1 MGLNFSAKAHW
12 CSQNRTEYLLI
23 LRSYLL
29 LMSCGKIR
37 LLNKPFG
44 ELPMALVLCLFADV
58 SGFTTDLV
66 FSRDVLPILS
76 DKCFHCH
83 GPDSKKARKGNLRL
97 DDEGDAKRDRDGY
110 RVLDSVNPAK
120 SELLARITTGDVD
133 DLMPPPEVGRP
144 LSAEQIETLKKW
156 INQGSKWGRHWAFE
170 RVVRPVHS
178 KSGMHP
184 VDEQVN
190 RKLKAKSV
198 TANPRA
204 DRRTLIRRLK
214 LDLTGLPPTLEQ
226 VERFLADNRPGAW
239 ERLVARTLASPSYGE
254 RMAWDWLEAARYA
267 DSNGY
272 QGDNERSM
280 WPWRDWVVRAFNNN
294 LPFDDFTIQQL
305 AGDLLPDAT
314 QDQILATGFNRNHMI
329 NGEGGRIAEENRVDY
344 VFDMTETMGTVWL
357 GLTLN
362 CSRCHDHK
370 FDPLTQREYYE
381 FTAFFNQTPVNGGG
395 GDPATPPILKTGSQE
410 LMAEIEKAKEEE
422 GHAQTMVLGRQKA
435 IAKGQINWEN
445 RRRRELSSLK
455 IEDWKLVKPVAAK
468 SKGQKLTI
476 ESSGAVF
483 ASGNNPEKDEYEL
496 VYLLEK
502 SEVTAFKL
510 EAVRHPKMTEGRLA
524 RSDSG
529 NFVLTDIRFRTKGA
543 KDSLEI
549 AGSQATYEQGSHKI
563 TQAYDNDPTT
573 GWAVW
578 NGRTIDRDH
587 AAMFRLKNTLK
598 IEGDGELAVSLKFN
612 SSSKHHNM
620 GYFRFYQTSLKDPK
634 LESEE
639 AMLLIA
645 LKVPVANRTDAHK
658 NRIKAAFEAADSELL
673 RLRNNE
679 KSTLD
684 RLKQLQAQ
692 LAKVMV
698 MKDMAKP
705 RKTYMLDRGLYTKRG
720 EVVFAGVPAS
730 LPMLPESEK
739 NNRLGLAKW
748 LVGRDH
754 PLTARVTVNRY
765 WQMLFGIGFVKT
777 AEDFGLQAEYPEHRD
792 LLDWLAVEFMESGWD
807 VKSLIK
813 TIVTSETY
821 RRSSKVLSREQ
832 YEMDPENRLLAR
844 GPRFRMPS
852 WMIRDQALASSG
864 ILNDRQGGA
873 SVNSYQPEGVWEETS
888 FGRKRYTQAKGSA
901 LHRRSLYTFW
911 RRIIGP
917 TMFFDSAKR
926 QVCEVKPLRTNT
938 PMHALIMMNDVTY
951 VEAARSLAETILNE
965 EDGIDARLIL
975 ASKRVLARE
984 LSEREIAIWKR
995 SLERSSKEFITD
1007 PDSAKAYLSHGDS
1020 KPNETIESSEL
1031 AAWTALCLN
1040 FLNLDE
1046 TLNKE

>member
-1 MGLNFSAKAHW
+1 
-12 CSQNRTEYLLI
+12 
-23 LRSYLL
+23 
-29 LMSCGKIR
+29 MSCKKFR

-44 ELPMALVLCLFADV
+44 GLPMTLVLCLFLDV
-58 SGFTTDLV
+58 PGFAADLV

-97 DDEGDAKRDRDGY
+97 DDEDDAKRDRDGY
-110 RVLDSVNPAK
+110 RVLDSVNPDK
-120 SELLARITTGDVD
+120 SELIARVTASDED
-133 DLMPPPEVGRP
+133 DLMPPPKVGRP
-144 LSAEQIETLKKW
+144 LSAKQIETLKKW
-156 INQGSKWGRHWAFE
+156 VKQGSRWGRHWAFE
-170 RVVRPVHS
+170 KVVRPLYGQA
-178 KSGMHP
+178 GMHP
-184 VDEQVN
+184 VDQQVD
-190 RKLKAKSV
+190 RKLKAESV

-214 LDLTGLPPTLEQ
+214 LDLTGLPPTLDQ

-239 ERLVARTLASPSYGE
+239 DRLVTRTLASPYYGE

-280 WPWRDWVVRAFNNN
+280 WPWRDWVVRAFNDN

-410 LMAEIEKAKEEE
+410 LMAEIKKAKEAEV
-422 GHAQTMVLGRQKA
+422 QTGAKVMDREKA
-435 IAKGQINWEN
+435 IAKGQIDWEN
-445 RRRRELSSLK
+445 RRRQELSRTK
-455 IEDWKLVKPVAAK
+455 IEDWKLIKPISAK
-468 SKGQKLTI
+468 SKGQILTI
-476 ESSGAVF
+476 EPSGAVL
-483 ASGNNPEKDEYEL
+483 AAGNNPEKDEYEL
-496 VYLLEK
+496 VYFLEK

-510 EAVRHPKMTEGRLA
+510 EAVRHPTMTEGRLA

-529 NFVLTDIRFRTKGA
+529 NFVLTDIRFQPKDA
-543 KDSLEI
+543 KDSLVI
-549 AGSQATYEQGSHKI
+549 SGSQATYEQGSHKVV
-563 TQAYDNDPTT
+563 QAYDKDPTT

-587 AAMFRLKNTLK
+587 AAMFRLKDRLK
-598 IEGDGELAVSLKFN
+598 TENERELSVTLKFN
-612 SSSKHHNM
+612 SSAKHHNM
-620 GYFRFYQTSLKDPK
+620 GYFRLYQTSLKDPK
-634 LESEE
+634 LESKE
-639 AMLLIA
+639 AMLLVA
-645 LKVPVANRTDAHK
+645 LMESVGNRTDNQK
-658 NRIKAAFEAADSELL
+658 SLIKDAYEAGDSKLL
-673 RLRNNE
+673 QLRNN
-679 KSTLD
+679 KKTAGD
-684 RLKQLQAQ
+684 RLKQLQGR
-692 LAKVMV
+692 LAKVMI

-720 EVVFAGVPAS
+720 EVVSAGVPAS
-730 LPMLPESEK
+730 LPMFPEGEK

-777 AEDFGLQAEYPEHRD
+777 AEDFGVQSEYPVHRE
-792 LLDWLAVEFMESGWD
+792 LLDWLAAEFMESGWD
-807 VKSLIK
+807 VKHLIK

-821 RRSSKVLSREQ
+821 RRSSKVLSSEQ

-864 ILNDRQGGA
+864 ILNNRQGGA

-888 FGRKRYTQAKGSA
+888 FGRKRYTQSKGSA

-911 RRIIGP
+911 RRIVGP

-938 PMHALIMMNDVTY
+938 PMHALITMNDVTY
-951 VEAARSLAETILNE
+951 VEAARSLAEIILNE
-965 EDGIDARLIL
+965 EDVIDARLAL

-984 LSEREIAIWKR
+984 LSKYEMAIWKR
-995 SLERSSKEFITD
+995 SLERSTKEFVAD
-1007 PDSAKAYLSHGDS
+1007 PNSAKAYLSHGDS
-1020 KPNETIESSEL
+1020 KPNEKIEPSEL

-1040 FLNLDE
+1040 FFNLDE

>member
-1 MGLNFSAKAHW
+1 
-12 CSQNRTEYLLI
+12 
-23 LRSYLL
+23 
-29 LMSCGKIR
+29 MSCAKIS

-44 ELPMALVLCLFADV
+44 VLPMTLVLYWFSDI

-97 DDEGDAKRDRDGY
+97 DDEVDAKRDRDGY
-110 RVLDSVNPAK
+110 RVLDPVNPAK
-120 SELLARITTGDVD
+120 SEFLARIATDDVEE
-133 DLMPPPEVGRP
+133 LMPPPELGRP
-144 LSAEQIETLKKW
+144 LSAAQIDTLKKW
-156 INQGSKWGRHWAFE
+156 INQGSKWGSHWAFE
-170 RVVRPVHS
+170 RVERPLHD
-178 KSGMHP
+178 KGGIHP

-226 VERFLADNRPGAW
+226 VERFLADNKPGAW

-381 FTAFFNQTPVNGGG
+381 LTAFFNQTPVNGGG

-410 LMAEIEKAKEEE
+410 LMAEIEKAKEEQVE
-422 GHAQTMVLGRQKA
+422 AMAMVLKRKES
-435 IAKGQINWEN
+435 IAKDQIDWEN
-445 RRRRELSSLK
+445 RRRRELSNLK
-455 IEDWKLVKPVAAK
+455 IEDWKLVKPINAK

-476 ESSGAVF
+476 EPNGSVL

-496 VYLLEK
+496 LYILGN

-510 EAVRHPKMTEGRLA
+510 EALRHPKMTKGRLA

-529 NFVLTDIRFRTKGA
+529 NFVLTDIRFQTKDA
-543 KDSLEI
+543 KGSLPI
-549 AGSQATYEQGSHKI
+549 SGSQATYEQGSYKI
-563 TQAYDNDPTT
+563 AQAYDNDPST

-587 AAMFRLKNTLK
+587 AAMFRLKDTLK
-598 IEGDGELAVSLKFN
+598 IENDRALSVSLKFN
-612 SSSKHHNM
+612 STAKHHNI

-634 LESEE
+634 LESEDE
-639 AMLLIA
+639 MLLFA
-645 LKVPVANRTDAHK
+645 LKLPVAKRSDAHK
-658 NRIKAAFEAADSELL
+658 SRIKDAFEAADSKLL
-673 RLRNNE
+673 KLRNNE
-679 KSTLD
+679 KEAAD
-684 RLKQLQAQ
+684 RLKKLQGR

-698 MKDMAKP
+698 MKDMVKP

-730 LPMLPESEK
+730 LPMLPKGEM

-777 AEDFGLQAEYPEHRD
+777 AEDFGLQAEYPVHRD
-792 LLDWLAVEFMESGWD
+792 LLDLLAVEFMESGWD
-807 VKSLIK
+807 VKQLIK

-821 RRSSKVLSREQ
+821 RRSSKVLSHNQ

-888 FGRKRYTQAKGSA
+888 FGRKRYTQATGSA

-911 RRIIGP
+911 RRIVGP

-938 PMHALIMMNDVTY
+938 PMHALITMNDVTY
-951 VEAARSLAETILNE
+951 VEAARSLAETIINK
-965 EDGIDARLIL
+965 EDEINARLIL
-975 ASKRVLARE
+975 ASKLVLARE
-984 LSEREIAIWKR
+984 LSKREIVIWKR
-995 SLERSSKEFITD
+995 SLDRASREFIAD

-1020 KPNETIESSEL
+1020 KPNGRIKPSEL
-1031 AAWTALCLN
+1031 AAWTAICLN

>member
-1 MGLNFSAKAHW
+1 
-12 CSQNRTEYLLI
+12 
-23 LRSYLL
+23 
-29 LMSCGKIR
+29 MSCKKFR

-44 ELPMALVLCLFADV
+44 GLPMTLVLCLFLDV
-58 SGFTTDLV
+58 PGFAADLV

-97 DDEGDAKRDRDGY
+97 DDEDDAKRDRDGY
-110 RVLDSVNPAK
+110 RVLDLVNPDK
-120 SELLARITTGDVD
+120 SELIARITASDED

-144 LSAEQIETLKKW
+144 LSAVQIETLKKW
-156 INQGSKWGRHWAFE
+156 VKQGSRWGRHWAFE
-170 RVVRPVHS
+170 KVVRPLYGQ
-178 KSGMHP
+178 SGMHP
-184 VDEQVN
+184 VDQQVD
-190 RKLKAKSV
+190 RKLKTESV

-214 LDLTGLPPTLEQ
+214 LDLTGLPPTLDQ

-239 ERLVARTLASPSYGE
+239 DRLVTRTLASPYYGE

-280 WPWRDWVVRAFNNN
+280 WPWRDWVVRAFNDN

-410 LMAEIEKAKEEE
+410 LMAEIKKAKEVEVQIGAKVMDRE
-422 GHAQTMVLGRQKA
+422 KA
-435 IAKGQINWEN
+435 IAKGQIDWEN
-445 RRRRELSSLK
+445 GRRQELSRTK
-455 IEDWKLVKPVAAK
+455 IEDWKLVKPISAK
-468 SKGQKLTI
+468 SKGQILTI
-476 ESSGAVF
+476 EPSGAVL
-483 ASGNNPEKDEYEL
+483 AAGNNPEKDEYEL
-496 VYLLEK
+496 VYFLGK

-510 EAVRHPKMTEGRLA
+510 EAVRHPTMTEGRLA

-529 NFVLTDIRFRTKGA
+529 NFVLTDIHFQPKDA
-543 KDSLEI
+543 KASLVI
-549 AGSQATYEQGSHKI
+549 SGSQATYEQGSHKVV
-563 TQAYDNDPTT
+563 QAYDKDPTT

-587 AAMFRLKNTLK
+587 AAMFRLKDPLK
-598 IEGDGELAVSLKFN
+598 TENERELSVTLKFN
-612 SSSKHHNM
+612 SSAKHHNM
-620 GYFRFYQTSLKDPK
+620 GYFRLYQTSLKDPK
-634 LESEE
+634 LESKE
-639 AMLLIA
+639 AMLLVA
-645 LKVPVANRTDAHK
+645 LMESVGNRTDNQK
-658 NRIKAAFEAADSELL
+658 SLIKAAYEAADSKLL
-673 RLRNNE
+673 QLRNN
-679 KSTLD
+679 KKTAGD
-684 RLKQLQAQ
+684 RLKQLQGR
-692 LAKVMV
+692 LAKVMI

-720 EVVFAGVPAS
+720 EVVSAGVPAS
-730 LPMLPESEK
+730 LPMFPEGEK

-777 AEDFGLQAEYPEHRD
+777 AEDFGVQSEYPVHRE
-792 LLDWLAVEFMESGWD
+792 LLDWLAAEFMESGWD
-807 VKSLIK
+807 VKHLIK

-821 RRSSKVLSREQ
+821 RRSSKVLSSEQ

-852 WMIRDQALASSG
+852 WMIRDQALAASG
-864 ILNDRQGGA
+864 ILNNRQGGA

-888 FGRKRYTQAKGSA
+888 FGRKRYTQSKGSA

-911 RRIIGP
+911 RRIVGP

-938 PMHALIMMNDVTY
+938 PMHALITMNDVTY
-951 VEAARSLAETILNE
+951 VEAARSLAEIILNE
-965 EDGIDARLIL
+965 EDGIDARLAL

-984 LSEREIAIWKR
+984 LSKYEMAIWKR
-995 SLERSSKEFITD
+995 SLERSIKEFVAD
-1007 PDSAKAYLSHGDS
+1007 LNSAKAYLSHGDS
-1020 KPNETIESSEL
+1020 KPNEKIDPSEL

>member
-1 MGLNFSAKAHW
+1 
-12 CSQNRTEYLLI
+12 
-23 LRSYLL
+23 
-29 LMSCGKIR
+29 MSCEKFR

-44 ELPMALVLCLFADV
+44 GLPMTLVLCLFLDV
-58 SGFTTDLV
+58 PGFAADLV

-97 DDEGDAKRDRDGY
+97 DDEDDAKRDRDGY
-110 RVLDSVNPAK
+110 RVLDLVNPDK
-120 SELLARITTGDVD
+120 SELIARITASDED

-144 LSAEQIETLKKW
+144 LSTVQIETLKKW
-156 INQGSKWGRHWAFE
+156 VKQGSRWGRHWAFE
-170 RVVRPVHS
+170 KVARPLYGQ
-178 KSGMHP
+178 SGMHP
-184 VDEQVN
+184 VDQQVD
-190 RKLKAKSV
+190 RKLKAESV

-214 LDLTGLPPTLEQ
+214 LDLTGLPPTLDQ

-239 ERLVARTLASPSYGE
+239 DRLVTRTLASPYYGE

-280 WPWRDWVVRAFNNN
+280 WPWRDWVVRAFNDN

-410 LMAEIEKAKEEE
+410 LMAEIKKAKEVEV
-422 GHAQTMVLGRQKA
+422 QTGAKVMDREKA
-435 IAKGQINWEN
+435 IAKGQIDWEN
-445 RRRRELSSLK
+445 GRRQELSRTK
-455 IEDWKLVKPVAAK
+455 IEDWKLVKPISAK
-468 SKGQKLTI
+468 SKGQILTI
-476 ESSGAVF
+476 EPSGAVL
-483 ASGNNPEKDEYEL
+483 AAGNNPEKDEYEL
-496 VYLLEK
+496 VYFLGK

-510 EAVRHPKMTEGRLA
+510 EAVRHPTMTEGRLA

-529 NFVLTDIRFRTKGA
+529 NFVLTDIHFQPKDD
-543 KDSLEI
+543 KDSLVI
-549 AGSQATYEQGSHKI
+549 SGSQATYEQGSHKVV
-563 TQAYDNDPTT
+563 QAYDKDPTT

-587 AAMFRLKNTLK
+587 AAMFRLKNPLK
-598 IEGDGELAVSLKFN
+598 TENERELSVTLKFN
-612 SSSKHHNM
+612 SSAKHHNM
-620 GYFRFYQTSLKDPK
+620 GYFRLYQTSLKDPK
-634 LESEE
+634 LESKE
-639 AMLLIA
+639 AMLLVA
-645 LKVPVANRTDAHK
+645 LMESVGNRTDNQK
-658 NRIKAAFEAADSELL
+658 SLIKAAYEAADSKLL
-673 RLRNNE
+673 QLRNN
-679 KSTLD
+679 KKTAGD
-684 RLKQLQAQ
+684 RLKQLQGR
-692 LAKVMV
+692 LAKVMI
-698 MKDMAKP
+698 MKDMAKS

-720 EVVFAGVPAS
+720 EVVSAGVPAS
-730 LPMLPESEK
+730 LPMFPEGEK

-777 AEDFGLQAEYPEHRD
+777 AEDFGVQSEYPVHRE
-792 LLDWLAVEFMESGWD
+792 LLDWLAAEFMESGWD
-807 VKSLIK
+807 VKHLIK

-821 RRSSKVLSREQ
+821 RRSSKVLSSEQ

-864 ILNDRQGGA
+864 ILNNRQGGA

-888 FGRKRYTQAKGSA
+888 FGRKRYTQSKGSA

-911 RRIIGP
+911 RRIVGP

-938 PMHALIMMNDVTY
+938 PMHALITMNDVTY
-951 VEAARSLAETILNE
+951 VEAARSLAEIILNE
-965 EDGIDARLIL
+965 EDGIDARLAL

-984 LSEREIAIWKR
+984 LSKYEMAIWKR
-995 SLERSSKEFITD
+995 SLERSIKEFVAD
-1007 PDSAKAYLSHGDS
+1007 LNSAKAYLSHGDS
-1020 KPNETIESSEL
+1020 KPNEKIDPSEL

>member
-1 MGLNFSAKAHW
+1 MISEKF
-12 CSQNRTEYLLI
+12 
-23 LRSYLL
+23 
-29 LMSCGKIR
+29 R

-44 ELPMALVLCLFADV
+44 RLPIKLFICLFIDV
-58 SGFTTDLV
+58 SGFAEDLV

-83 GPDSKKARKGNLRL
+83 GPDSKEARKGNLRL
-97 DDEGDAKRDRDGY
+97 DDERDAKRDRDGY
-110 RVLDSVNPAK
+110 RVLDAVNPAK
-120 SELLARITTGDVD
+120 SELIARITTSNVD
-133 DLMPPPEVGRP
+133 ELMPPPEVGRP
-144 LSAEQIETLKKW
+144 LSPRQIETLKAW
-156 INQGSKWGRHWAFE
+156 VNQGAKWGKHWAFE
-170 RVVRPVHS
+170 RVVKPLDGPV
-178 KSGMHP
+178 GNHP
-184 VDEQVN
+184 VDQLID
-190 RKLKAKSV
+190 RKLKSKSV
-198 TANPRA
+198 IANPRA

-226 VERFLADNRPGAW
+226 VDRYLADNKPGAW
-239 ERLVARTLASPSYGE
+239 GRLVTRTLASPHYGE

-280 WPWRDWVVRAFNNN
+280 WPWRDWVVRAFNKN
-294 LPFDDFTIQQL
+294 LPFDDFTVQQL

-395 GDPATPPILKTGSQE
+395 GNPATPPILKTGSHE
-410 LMAEIEKAKEEE
+410 LMAEIKKAKEAEVQIE
-422 GHAQTMVLGRQKA
+422 SMIEDRKKA
-435 IAKGQINWEN
+435 IINGQLDWED
-445 RRRRELSSLK
+445 RHRKRLSSLK
-455 IEDWKLVKPVAAK
+455 IQDWELVDPVRAK
-468 SKGQKLTI
+468 AKGQTLTV
-476 ESSGAVF
+476 ESSGAVL
-483 ASGNNPEKDEYEL
+483 ASGHNPEKDEYDL

-502 SEVTAFKL
+502 GEVTAFKL
-510 EAVRHPKMTEGRLA
+510 EALRHPTMTDGRLA

-529 NFVLTDIRFRTKGA
+529 NFLLTDIRFQSKSEKNVLA
-543 KDSLEI
+543 IS
-549 AGSQATYEQGSHKI
+549 GSKATYEQGSHKI
-563 TQAYDNDPTT
+563 AQAYDKDPNT

-587 AAMFRLKNTLK
+587 AAMFRLKDVLK
-598 IEGDGELAVSLKFN
+598 IENERELSVALKFN
-612 SSSKHHNM
+612 SSAKHHNM
-620 GYFRFYQTSLKDPK
+620 GYFRLYKTSLKDPK
-634 LESEE
+634 LENEE
-639 AMLLIA
+639 AMLLAA
-645 LKVPVANRTDAHK
+645 LMESAVNRTAK
-658 NRIKAAFEAADSELL
+658 QNSLIKTAYEAADSELPQ
-673 RLRNNE
+673 LRNNKKKLE
-679 KSTLD
+679 EQ
-684 RLKQLQAQ
+684 LKQFEGR

-720 EVVFAGVPAS
+720 EEVSAGVPAS
-730 LPMLPESEK
+730 LPMFPKGEK

-748 LVGRDH
+748 LVGRDN

-777 AEDFGLQAEYPEHRD
+777 AEDFGVQAEYPVHRE

-807 VKSLIK
+807 VKHLIK
-813 TIVTSETY
+813 TIVTSEAY
-821 RRSSKVLSREQ
+821 RRSSKVLSEQ

-873 SVNSYQPEGVWEETS
+873 SVNSYQPDGVWEETS
-888 FGRKRYTQAKGSA
+888 FGRKRYTQAKGRA

-911 RRIIGP
+911 RRIVGP

-938 PMHALIMMNDVTY
+938 PMHALITMNDVTY

-965 EDGIDARLIL
+965 VNGIDSRLIL

-984 LSEREIAIWKR
+984 LSKREMDIWKR
-995 SLERSSKEFITD
+995 SLERSLKEFVQD
-1007 PDSAKAYLSHGDS
+1007 PNSAKDYLSHGVI
-1020 KPNETIESSEL
+1020 KPNEKIDPNEL